1 MVSCNVSYEESLAQ
15 WQRSHPCVVCVS
27 LPQNDESWSID
38 IVGLPD
44 GESQFT
50 VNQNLSTEQFLYQL
64 LAYERLIVADS
75 QCFFAEIEK
84 RLTDRSLFTEY
95 VINQLKLRTVSI
107 GSDSRYR
114 TAQQL
119 RNDYISAQLSRLKSH
134 RH

>member
-1 MVSCNVSYEESLAQ
+1 MEV
-15 WQRSHPCVVCVS
+15 VS
-27 LPQNDESWSID
+27 LPGAETH
-38 IVGLPD
+38 V
-44 GESQFT
+44 T
-50 VNQNLSTEQFLYQL
+50 ANQDQPIEQCLYQL

-75 QCFFAEIEK
+75 LSFFAEIEK

-134 RH
+134 RN

>member
-50 VNQNLSTEQFLYQL
+50 VNQNLSTEQCLYQL